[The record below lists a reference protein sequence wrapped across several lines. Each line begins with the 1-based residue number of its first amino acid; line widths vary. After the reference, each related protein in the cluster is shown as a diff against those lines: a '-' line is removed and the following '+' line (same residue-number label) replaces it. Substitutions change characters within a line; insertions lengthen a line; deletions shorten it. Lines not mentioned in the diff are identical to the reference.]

1 MGKISLTSHKISFQ
15 KQDSPP
21 PNFKSFSKALNKKIL
36 FPFPLA
42 GMKNSLK
49 KHFPL
54 TEKLFS
60 QPGISDKSKKRFS
73 LARKPVSTWS
83 EKVFL

>member
-15 KQDSPP
+15 KQDSTP
-21 PNFKSFSKALNKKIL
+21 PNFKSFSKAPNKKIL

-49 KHFPL
+49 KRFPL

-60 QPGISDKSKKRFS
+60 QPGISDKSKKLFFTS
-73 LARKPVSTWS
+73 QKTS
-83 EKVFL
+83 FF